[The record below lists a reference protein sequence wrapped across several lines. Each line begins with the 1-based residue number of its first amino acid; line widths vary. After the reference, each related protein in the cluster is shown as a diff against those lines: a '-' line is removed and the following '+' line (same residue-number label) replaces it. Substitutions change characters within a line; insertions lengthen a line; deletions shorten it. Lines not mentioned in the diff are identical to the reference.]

1 MINIKFIHD
10 NFTAIVVPC
19 SSVKLSYPMRA
30 DTFYCGNLFRL
41 QYRFAE
47 LTGLPIYI
55 LSSKFGLVNPHTV
68 IEPYDLIWSLAL
80 KHSGK
85 VPYAVPVA
93 TEKQRALVADEAN
106 TLLRNE
112 EVITLCSVKYK
123 PYFPEWVFYND
134 LISDY
139 YPQSSKDIHLIRSVI
154 TKLIREHNGT
164 L

>member
-1 MINIKFIHD
+1 
-10 NFTAIVVPC
+10 
-19 SSVKLSYPMRA
+19 MRA

-47 LTGLPIYI
+47 LTGLPLYI
-55 LSSKFGLVNPHTV
+55 LSTKFGLVNPNTV

-85 VPYAVPVA
+85 VEYDVPIA
-93 TEKQRALVADEAN
+93 TEEQRMLVANEAN
-106 TLLRNE
+106 TLLKNE

-123 PYFPEWVFYND
+123 TYFPEWVFYND

-139 YPQSSKDIHLIRSVI
+139 HPKKSKGIHLIRNVI